1 MSYIMV
7 EPGKVGFEMIVVK
20 VIYYS
25 SHGILRLDGH
35 FINRLRTPKKVLD
48 MLEKKRINRIG
59 LWSRDV
65 LEIGKLN
72 KIKNKPATMNQWFRD
87 IDTAKKFL
95 RRCNIKV
102 PVLER
107 QIKVEDE
114 DARKARE
121 IKW

>member
-7 EPGKVGFEMIVVK
+7 EPGKVGYEMVVVK

-35 FINRLRTPKKVLD
+35 FINRIRTPKKVLET
-48 MLEKKRINRIG
+48 LEKKRINRIG

-65 LEIGKLN
+65 LELGKLN
-72 KIKNKPATMNQWFRD
+72 KIKNKPATMNQWFKD
-87 IDTAKKFL
+87 LDTAKKFL
-95 RRCNIKV
+95 RRCNITV
-102 PVLER
+102 PILER
-107 QIKVEDE
+107 TITVEDE
-114 DARKARE
+114 DARKAGE